1 MNAITIVRLMRPWQW
16 LKNLMIFFPPLLS
29 GSMVFPGIAVRG
41 FLPFAAFCCASSASY
56 IFNDLFDQER
66 DSLHPQK
73 KNRPLPSGQISR
85 TTAALLCV
93 VMLFISIFLSY
104 RVSIVFLELVVV
116 YLLIIVSY
124 SLLLKNLPIIDI
136 FCISLGFVLRLY
148 GGSEAFGVPISDWLF
163 LTVFLLATFLSI
175 GKRYSE
181 RLSLGDSAGKHR
193 YTLGIYPEGFLEGA
207 LYMSGAAVLV
217 TYSIYTISTPHLVY
231 SVPLCMYGLLRYLMR
246 IQSGLSGDPS
256 ESLIKD
262 IPLLMTSFLWV
273 LVVGWSIYR

>member
-1 MNAITIVRLMRPWQW
+1 MNAIAIVRLMRPWQW
-16 LKNLMIFFPPLLS
+16 IKNLMIFFPPLLS
-29 GSMVFPGIAVRG
+29 GSMLYPGVAVRG
-41 FLPFAAFCCASSASY
+41 LLPFVAFCCASSASY

-66 DSLHPQK
+66 DSLHPVK

-85 TTAALLCV
+85 ITAALLCAV
-93 VMLFISIFLSY
+93 LLSLSIFLSS
-104 RVSIVFLELVVV
+104 RVSIVFLELVVA

-124 SLLLKNLPIIDI
+124 SLFLKHQPIIDI

-148 GGSEAFGVPISDWLF
+148 GGSEAFGVLISDWLF

-181 RLSLGDSAGKHR
+181 SLTLGDRAGQHR
-193 YTLGIYPEGFLEGA
+193 YTLGVYLDGFLEGA

-217 TYSIYTISTPHLVY
+217 TYAIYTISTPHLVY

-246 IQSGLSGDPS
+246 IKLGLSGDPS
-256 ESLIKD
+256 ESLLKD
-262 IPLLMTSFLWV
+262 FPLLITSLLWV
-273 LVVGWSIYR
+273 LMVGWSIYR

>member
-1 MNAITIVRLMRPWQW
+1 MNAITIIRLMRPWQW

-56 IFNDLFDQER
+56 IFNDLFDQKR
-66 DSLHPQK
+66 DFLHPEK

-85 TTAALLCV
+85 ITAALLCV
-93 VMLFISIFLSY
+93 VLLLLSIFLSCQ
-104 RVSIVFLELVVV
+104 VSVIFLELVVV
-116 YLLIIVSY
+116 YLLVILSY
-124 SLLLKNLPIIDI
+124 SLFLKNTPIIDV

-148 GGSEAFGVPISDWLF
+148 GGSVAFAVAVSDWLF

-175 GKRYSE
+175 GKRYGE
-181 RLSLGDSAGKHR
+181 RLSLGESAGEHR
-193 YTLGIYPEGFLEGA
+193 PTLGTYPEGFLEGA

-217 TYSIYTISTPHLVY
+217 TYSIYTISIPHLVY

-246 IQSGLSGDPS
+246 IQSGQSGDPS

-262 IPLLMTSFLWV
+262 LPLLITSLLWV
-273 LVVGWSIYR
+273 LMIGWSIYR